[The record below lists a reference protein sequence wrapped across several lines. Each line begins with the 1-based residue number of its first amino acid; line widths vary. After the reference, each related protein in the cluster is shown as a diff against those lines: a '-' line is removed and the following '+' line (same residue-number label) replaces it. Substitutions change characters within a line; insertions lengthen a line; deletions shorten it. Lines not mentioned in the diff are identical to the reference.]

1 MMPNDQM
8 YIHENDIDY
17 LQQVAVPQVRI
28 RTYIVKDGQLDLD
41 IVLEANEFAYMHI
54 IYQY

>member
-1 MMPNDQM
+1 MVKM